1 MPGSPVWRDQN
12 GRVEEHLPTCWA
24 PEPRAMT
31 SNRPVSHWIWGQVYN
46 DHHLYRPYKLIISLV
61 ILISLSSYLRG
72 RIESAVEKNRC
83 HSVTILLL
91 QPFRLRNMVMPTMK
105 APGNESGKLIGLR
118 RKTLGRTRV
127 GSAFGNLWDLRVPG
141 VTTCSNCLQVSTM
154 IRTDLSF
161 SIWKFPMDHSR
172 WPGNGEYDVFFF
184 FWNLLSILGWWVHS
198 RGDFDRG
205 FSKQHPFWCRP
216 W

>member
-1 MPGSPVWRDQN
+1 
-12 GRVEEHLPTCWA
+12 
-24 PEPRAMT
+24 MT
-31 SNRPVSHWIWGQVYN
+31 SNRPVSHWVWGQVYN

-127 GSAFGNLWDLRVPG
+127 DGVGLWESLGSARSRCHHMLQLSTSFNHDPYRPEFFNLKIP
-141 VTTCSNCLQVSTM
+141 
-154 IRTDLSF
+154 
-161 SIWKFPMDHSR
+161 
-172 WPGNGEYDVFFF
+172 NG
-184 FWNLLSILGWWVHS
+184 
-198 RGDFDRG
+198 
-205 FSKQHPFWCRP
+205 PFKMTGEWGI
-216 W
+216 